1 MKKIILSFL
10 VVFLCG
16 CNTRDEP
23 QPFTQGNSLIL
34 DRFIDMDIAENE
46 SVWAV
51 SDDGTV
57 VYSDIYYREGR
68 RKSIENF
75 GYLTGIDMI
84 SNTNG
89 WAIAG
94 INGIMHWDGKNW
106 EKYTSA
112 DLSKT
117 TPLLDI
123 DFVNE
128 NSGWIVGCDFHNED
142 ASSVLLY
149 WNGAKWDKISLYAS
163 LGYDIF
169 CLTAVDAI
177 SETNTWIVGKK
188 TDTSFASI
196 VLHWDGNNWTEI
208 FTPSSMQEP
217 HTISATSNDNVW
229 VGSLMQ
235 NIFHWNGETWSHFEL
250 PIAHSETLAQ
260 RTFALLSIS
269 PDNVWAGGKQLFH
282 WDGTTWENKNYNG
295 HNGNIVA
302 IQSAP
307 NGNVWALTDTG
318 VVMELAK

>member
-1 MKKIILSFL
+1 MKKIILSLL

-16 CNTRDEP
+16 CNTRTES
-23 QPFTQGNSLIL
+23 QPFTQGNSFIL
-34 DRFIDMDIAENE
+34 DRFTDMDIAENE

-57 VYSDIYYREGR
+57 VHSDIYYREGR
-68 RKSIENF
+68 HKSIENF

-94 INGIMHWDGKNW
+94 INGIMYWDGSTW
-106 EKYTSA
+106 EKYLSA
-112 DLSKT
+112 DLT
-117 TPLLDI
+117 DHPPFLDI

-128 NSGWIVGCDFHNED
+128 NSGWIVGCDFHDED

-149 WNGAKWDKISLYAS
+149 WNGIKWDKISLYDS
-163 LGYDIF
+163 MRLDIF

-177 SETNTWIVGKK
+177 SETNTWVAGK
-188 TDTSFASI
+188 DPNTSFASI
-196 VLHWDGNNWTEI
+196 LLHWDGNAWVEI
-208 FTPSSMQEP
+208 STPNSMQSP

-235 NIFHWNGETWSHFEL
+235 NIFHWDGKTWSHFEL
-250 PIAHSETLAQ
+250 PIAHSETWAQ

-269 PDNVWAGGKQLFH
+269 PDDVWAGGKQLFH
-282 WDGTTWENKNYNG
+282 WNGKTWVNKNYNG
-295 HNGNIVA
+295 QYGNIVA

-307 NGNVWALTDTG
+307 NETIWALTDTG
-318 VVMELAK
+318 VVMELVK